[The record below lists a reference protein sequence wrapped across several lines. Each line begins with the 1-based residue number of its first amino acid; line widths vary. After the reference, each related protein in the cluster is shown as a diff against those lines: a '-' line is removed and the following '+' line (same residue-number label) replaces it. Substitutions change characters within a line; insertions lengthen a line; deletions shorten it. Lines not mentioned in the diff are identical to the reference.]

1 MKRALVILVGC
12 MLSRTAFA
20 QNEPTTPAPLVPTPA
35 RSFPNVQPRD
45 EGSPSKSPWRERYEA
60 AREEL
65 IQGYFAAAR
74 ANFED
79 LARIAEN
86 EVDRAIARED
96 ADLAGE
102 WMRRDLAFVR
112 RIDLGES
119 HLTPKALDRRT
130 GDELVSLYANGVV
143 FGVGTGVWLDVA
155 ATYNQRDPSS
165 GLLIG
170 LPIAMIGLTEIGI
183 ALADTQ
189 AHALRYGGAQS
200 IVSGLYVGFE
210 EGLVWTLYSESLKSS
225 SSQMSPTVAA
235 SFIWGM
241 STAGAVTGG
250 LLGAYHPTTPGR
262 ASFVGSAALWS
273 SVMVGSIAGAVTPPR
288 YSGGGINASPA
299 LLAAGVALN
308 AGVLGGLLLA
318 EPVSPMVA
326 RVRLL
331 DLGGATGYLV
341 GAGLYAAARHDAG
354 TNAVLGFG
362 ALGCALGLTGMWFAT
377 GSMDDDRREAHVA
390 PTSALDSIT
399 PTILPVDRGAA
410 IGVRGILF

>member
-1 MKRALVILVGC
+1 
-12 MLSRTAFA
+12 MLSRSAFA
-20 QNEPTTPAPLVPTPA
+20 QGEPAPAPITLEPAPARPPPPA
-35 RSFPNVQPRD
+35 RSFPNAQPHD
-45 EGSPSKSPWRERYEA
+45 EGGGARSAWRERYEA

-74 ANFED
+74 AHFTD
-79 LARIAEN
+79 LVATAEN
-86 EVDRAIARED
+86 DVDRAIAQED

-102 WMRRDLAFVR
+102 WQRRDLAFVR

-143 FGVGTGVWLDVA
+143 WGVGTGAWLDIV
-155 ATYNQRDPSS
+155 ATYNQKDASS
-165 GLLIG
+165 GVIIG
-170 LPIAMIGLTEIGI
+170 LPVAMIGLTEVGI

-200 IVSGLYVGFE
+200 IVSGLYIGFE
-210 EGLVWTLYSESLKSS
+210 EGLIWTIYSENLRTR
-225 SSQMSPTVAA
+225 SSQMTPPVAA
-235 SFIWGM
+235 TFIWGT
-241 STAGAVTGG
+241 STAGAVAGG
-250 LLGAYHPTTPGR
+250 LVGAFHPTTPGR
-262 ASFVGSAALWS
+262 ASFVGSTSLWS
-273 SVMVGSIAGAVTPPR
+273 AVIVGSVVGAVQPARTI
-288 YSGGGINASPA
+288 GGGSTDTSTPFF
-299 LLAAGVALN
+299 AAGVALN
-308 AGVLGGLLLA
+308 AGLVGGLLLA

-341 GAGLYAAARHDAG
+341 GAGIYAAAASNRG
-354 TNAVLGFG
+354 TGQGAVGFG
-362 ALGCALGLTGMWFAT
+362 ALGSALGLAGMWFAT
-377 GSMDDDRREAHVA
+377 AAMDDDRREVHKAA

-410 IGVRGILF
+410 IGIRGLLF

>member
-1 MKRALVILVGC
+1 

-79 LARIAEN
+79 LARTAEN

-96 ADLAGE
+96 VG
-102 WMRRDLAFVR
+102 RRARV
-112 RIDLGES
+112 
-119 HLTPKALDRRT
+119 
-130 GDELVSLYANGVV
+130 
-143 FGVGTGVWLDVA
+143 
-155 ATYNQRDPSS
+155 
-165 GLLIG
+165 
-170 LPIAMIGLTEIGI
+170 
-183 ALADTQ
+183 
-189 AHALRYGGAQS
+189 
-200 IVSGLYVGFE
+200 
-210 EGLVWTLYSESLKSS
+210 
-225 SSQMSPTVAA
+225 
-235 SFIWGM
+235 
-241 STAGAVTGG
+241 
-250 LLGAYHPTTPGR
+250 
-262 ASFVGSAALWS
+262 
-273 SVMVGSIAGAVTPPR
+273 VTPPR

-308 AGVLGGLLLA
+308 TGVIGGLLLA

-377 GSMDDDRREAHVA
+377 GSMDDDRREAHTWPSRARSTASHRRYFRSIAA
-390 PTSALDSIT
+390 PPSVFAASSSKGTIT
-399 PTILPVDRGAA
+399 DGEGTEEA
-410 IGVRGILF
+410 